1 MNASRRALLIA
12 VAALL
17 LIALMAT
24 AAFASDGVIP
34 IIA

>member
-1 MNASRRALLIA
+1 MTASRRALLVA
-12 VAALL
+12 LAALL

-24 AAFASDGVIP
+24 AAFAGEGVIP